1 MLLKIK
7 KILFIIYTIIYVLIV
22 VTSLI
27 DGLKKDNFDEAIMLI
42 LVLGLPY
49 LFYLWLKIIRV
60 QISMTL
66 KKLAGY
72 DGETLVKMSFNELT
86 DRHKLWSLDKK
97 ANYTDVPHS
106 QIKLLIKEK
115 KSQRN
120 QKIVS
125 GIGEISGAIN
135 QMKSDYDRGYNAV
148 DNILGGSLK
157 STSPSPNAYSDDRIS
172 GLREDVKNR
181 KKDLEELR
189 MGIKKEN
196 DWEKGMY
203 AKMLAD
209 AERRLA
215 DAEKINFR

>member
-1 MLLKIK
+1 MLRKTGII
-7 KILFIIYTIIYVLIV
+7 ILIIYTIIFVLIV

-27 DGLKKDNFDEAIMLI
+27 NGLKKDNFDESIMLI
-42 LVLGLPY
+42 LVLGFPY
-49 LFYLWLKIIRV
+49 FIYLWLKLSRF
-60 QISMTL
+60 QASMVL

-72 DGETLVKMSFNELT
+72 DAETLKRMSFFELT
-86 DRHKLWSLDKK
+86 DRHKLWSLDK
-97 ANYTDVPHS
+97 NNDYTDTPHS

-115 KSQRN
+115 RSQRN

-125 GIGEISGAIN
+125 GISEISGAIN
-135 QMKSDYDRGYNAV
+135 QMKSDYNRGYNAV
-148 DNILGGSLK
+148 DNILGGSSK
-157 STSPSPNAYSDDRIS
+157 STSSSSKAYSDGSIS
-172 GLREDVKNR
+172 SLREDVKNR
-181 KKDLEELR
+181 KRDLEELR

-215 DAEKINFR
+215 DAEKINSR